1 MEHSKCKEKK
11 NSLWIKVILMNLV
24 IFVLSQVM
32 FQPSFETCDDNYM
45 AAILYGTYGEYNAHF
60 IFSNIILGK
69 VLKSLT
75 VICPILP
82 WYAIVQYVGLFL
94 AFTSIT
100 FVLMKKE
107 KNQYR
112 TFLCWALLVVFGY
125 ECYVKV
131 QFTKTAG
138 VLTIAGLLLI
148 YQAIKATKVHIFQ
161 LILGSGLAIL
171 GSFWRF
177 NGFFMIL
184 PIVGS
189 ISLFAGINEVKNG
202 QRKKFIRYVICYGL
216 LFVLCIVLNIVS
228 DKVYNSNPAW
238 KEYREFNKVRAEM
251 LDYGFP
257 EYDENRE
264 IYQKYG
270 ISKNDLEMYRNW
282 NYGDPERFTEEMLR
296 DLADAKEERH
306 LSMDVVRE
314 FFTQFPVRYL
324 KYPYFTVLII
334 LLALWLLNTKRDKV
348 TVGFAV
354 TAFVL
359 IEFYLFYKGR
369 YFINRIDM
377 PIVMALCVVLAMQI
391 EKIRYEGLTKYVTAA
406 VIGGVL
412 LNGSSFLNEQALPKT
427 EKEKQEAQ
435 EVFNL
440 MNADKSHFYI
450 MENYTSDDLWTT
462 AYSVWDVP
470 PVGVNTNC
478 DVMGGWRYNTPLS
491 NYNKE
496 CYGIKNPFRDII
508 DNPNVYMVNDYY
520 MAAALNYIQEHY
532 CETASAQMVKEIN
545 GHRFYKIVSKPTV
558 LQTESA
564 KKFDDDIEYKFTVVN
579 NEKGEGVL
587 EGYAYKKDTNS
598 YYQQIYIGKYD
609 SGSNEEF
616 FYPMKGS
623 KKSWK
628 EEWNRKFSWGSI
640 PLSDMKVYKKDDL
653 SQYGWKVY
661 LEIDGELYW
670 QNLSME

>member
-1 MEHSKCKEKK
+1 MKYLNWKKEKT
-11 NSLWIKVILMNLV
+11 SLWIKVILRNLI
-24 IFVLSQVM
+24 IFVLSQIV
-32 FQPSFETCDDNYM
+32 FQPTFETCDDNYM

-69 VLKSLT
+69 IIKTLIG
-75 VICPILP
+75 ICPILP
-82 WYAIVQYVGLFL
+82 WYTIVQYAGLFL
-94 AFTSIT
+94 AFTCIT
-100 FVLMKKE
+100 YVLMKGE
-107 KNQYR
+107 KNEYR
-112 TFLCWALLVVFGY
+112 TILSWMLLVAFGY

-138 VLTIAGLLLI
+138 VLTIAGILFI
-148 YQAIKATKVHIFQ
+148 YQAIKTEKIHVLQ
-161 LILGSGLAIL
+161 LILGSGLVVL

-177 NGFFMIL
+177 RGFLMIV

-189 ISLFAGINEVKNG
+189 VALFTGLREIKKGNW
-202 QRKKFIRYVICYGL
+202 KKFLRYDVVYSV
-216 LFVLCIVLNIVS
+216 LFLMCIFLNIFS
-228 DKVYNSNPAW
+228 NKVYNSNPAW

-306 LSMDVVRE
+306 LSIDSARE

-324 KYPYFTVLII
+324 KYPYFLVLII
-334 LLALWLLNTKRDKV
+334 LLGLWLLNAKRDKV
-348 TVGFAV
+348 TVGFAA

-377 PIVMALCVVLAMQI
+377 PIIMALCVVLAMQI
-391 EKIRYEGLTKYVTAA
+391 EKIRYEGLNKYVTAA

-412 LNGSSFLNEQALPKT
+412 LNGSSFLNEQALPKS

-435 EVFNL
+435 EVFELINV
-440 MNADKSHFYI
+440 DKSHFYI

-508 DNPNVYMVNDYY
+508 DNPNVYMINDYY
-520 MAAALNYIQEHY
+520 MAATLNYIQEHY
-532 CETASAQMVKEIN
+532 CETASAQLVKEIN
-545 GHRFYKIVSKPTV
+545 GHRFYKIVSKPTI

-564 KKFDDDIEYKFTVVN
+564 KKFDDSISCQFSITKDENGGNI
-579 NEKGEGVL
+579 L
-587 EGYAYKKDTNS
+587 EGYVYKEGLNA
-598 YYQQIYIGKYD
+598 YYQQVYIGKFD
-609 SGSNEEF
+609 EEHQKEY
-616 FYPMKGS
+616 FYPMKMTEM
-623 KKSWK
+623 SWK
-628 EEWNRKFSWGSI
+628 ANWDEKYSWCTI
-640 PLSDMKVYKKDDL
+640 PLSDLKINKKEELLKD
-653 SQYGWKVY
+653 GWKVY
-661 LEIDGELYW
+661 LENNGEVYW
-670 QNLSME
+670 QNLSIE